1 MEKLLVVTLHDA
13 ISSPDLAKGL
23 SWMPRT
29 CLAKSVGVPRPVVL
43 STSRSSHCLS
53 KRWQATLE

>member
-13 ISSPDLAKGL
+13 VSSPNLAKEL
-23 SWMPRT
+23 SWMPRM
-29 CLAKSVGVPRPVVL
+29 CLAKSVGVPRPFVL
-43 STSRSSHCLS
+43 YTSRSSHCLS